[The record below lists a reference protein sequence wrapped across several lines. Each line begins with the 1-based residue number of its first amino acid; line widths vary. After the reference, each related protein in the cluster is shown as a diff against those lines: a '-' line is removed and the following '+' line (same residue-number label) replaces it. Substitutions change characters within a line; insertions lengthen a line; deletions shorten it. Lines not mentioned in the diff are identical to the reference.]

1 MNKRIKAKQTKKV
14 IPIFFATDDNYMP
27 FLEVSIRSLK
37 NKASKKYNYNI
48 HVLNIGLKEE
58 NKNLVKRLE
67 DKGFKIFFD
76 DISSTF
82 EEIKSKL
89 RNIYHF
95 SLATYYRLFI
105 ETLYPQYDKVLY
117 LDCDICVNG
126 DVSKLYNNSLKGYK
140 LAGVTDQFV
149 GMVPEFREYVSTVLG
164 VEAEDYINAGI
175 ILMNLAE
182 FRKAKIQDT
191 FIDLINTYNFDSV
204 APDQDYL
211 NYLCRGKI
219 KYLKNGWNKMPLQTK
234 AEGGLN
240 LIHYNLFAKPWQND
254 DVYYQEYFWDVAK
267 KSPFYKD
274 ILKCKA
280 DFTEEKRLAKEKANK
295 DIVKRALEI
304 CASDV
309 TMRKI
314 LG

>member
-1 MNKRIKAKQTKKV
+1 MNKRIKNKQTKKV

-37 NKASKKYNYNI
+37 DNASKKYNYNI
-48 HVLNIGLKEE
+48 HVLNIGLKDEGK
-58 NKNLVKRLE
+58 NKVKKLE
-67 DKGFKIFFD
+67 DKNFKIFFD
-76 DISSTF
+76 DISQTF

-117 LDCDICVNG
+117 LDCDICVKG
-126 DVSKLYNNSLKGYK
+126 DVSKLYNTPIKGYK
-140 LAGVTDQFV
+140 LAGVSDQFV
-149 GMVPEFREYVSTVLG
+149 ALVPEFRKYTSTVLG
-164 VEAEDYINAGI
+164 VDADDYINAGI
-175 ILMNLAE
+175 ILMNLNE
-182 FRKAKIQDT
+182 FRKAKVQDT

-219 KYLKNGWNKMPLQTK
+219 KYLPNGWNKMPLETK
-234 AEGGLN
+234 ADGGLN

-254 DVYYQEYFWDVAK
+254 NVYYEEHFWDVAK
-267 KSPFYKD
+267 KSPFYDD
-274 ILKCKA
+274 ILKCKSS
-280 DFTEEKRLAKEKANK
+280 FTEDKRLAKEKANQ

-304 CASDV
+304 CESDI
-309 TMRKI
+309 TMKKV

>member
-1 MNKRIKAKQTKKV
+1 MNKRIKTKQSKKV

-37 NKASKKYNYNI
+37 DKASNKYNYNI

-58 NKNLVKRLE
+58 NKNLVKKLE
-67 DKGFKIFFD
+67 GKGFKIFFD

-149 GMVPEFREYVSTVLG
+149 AMVPEFREYVSTVLG
-164 VEAEDYINAGI
+164 VDAEDYINAGI

-267 KSPFYKD
+267 KSPFYEN

-304 CASDV
+304 CASDI